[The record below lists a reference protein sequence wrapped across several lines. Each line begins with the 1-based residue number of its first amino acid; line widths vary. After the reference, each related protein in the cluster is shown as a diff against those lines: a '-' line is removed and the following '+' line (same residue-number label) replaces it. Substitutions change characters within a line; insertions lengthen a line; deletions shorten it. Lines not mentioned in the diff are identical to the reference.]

1 MAPGI
6 PGIRRGATFAP
17 GAVTVEPA
25 GSATAMFRFFLRA
38 LGIMILAAG
47 FVCLVYDGARSVANN
62 GLRVTAL
69 DGLPFTSLAKPLAT
83 LKTTVE
89 GVAPWLWQAILLPL
103 SVAPAALIGLVLG
116 IVLVWLG
123 RPRREPALYPG
134 PV

>member
-1 MAPGI
+1 
-6 PGIRRGATFAP
+6 
-17 GAVTVEPA
+17 
-25 GSATAMFRFFLRA
+25 MFRFFLRSI
-38 LGIMILAAG
+38 GIMIMAAG

-69 DGLPFTSLAKPLAT
+69 DVLPLTGLAKPLAS
-83 LKTTVE
+83 LKTAIE